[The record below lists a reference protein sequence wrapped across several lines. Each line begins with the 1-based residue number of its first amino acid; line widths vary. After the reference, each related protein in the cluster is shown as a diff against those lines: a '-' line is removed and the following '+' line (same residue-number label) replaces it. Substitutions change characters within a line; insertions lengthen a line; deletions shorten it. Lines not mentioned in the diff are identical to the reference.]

1 MTIDEKIQILKSEIG
16 TLKRRLERKEKELQD
31 LIEEAQATQQPHPCS
46 ECKKYGCDVH
56 CPYYGK

>member
-1 MTIDEKIQILKSEIG
+1 MTIDEKIQILKDEIG

-31 LIEEAQATQQPHPCS
+31 LIEEAQTTQQPHPCI
-46 ECKKYGCDVH
+46 ECKKYGCDVR